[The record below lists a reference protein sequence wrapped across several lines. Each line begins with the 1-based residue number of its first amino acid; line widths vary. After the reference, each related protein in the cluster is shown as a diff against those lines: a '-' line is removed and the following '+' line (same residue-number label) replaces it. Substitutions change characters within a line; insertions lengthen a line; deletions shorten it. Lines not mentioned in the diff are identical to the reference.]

1 MLPTFFPNTVMK
13 FSFFCVAIFLL
24 SGCSLGVS
32 NEIKK
37 AESLLSQF
45 ECKNVNTNAINHSA
59 ITSYH
64 EKSLNSSK
72 QKVTTYISDYKAG
85 QVLFDMPLP
94 DIVQQQYLLYRDA
107 CQSLGGLDPNKS
119 IDQ

>member
-1 MLPTFFPNTVMK
+1 MK
-13 FSFFCVAIFLL
+13 LSFLCCAIFLF

-32 NEIKK
+32 NEIKT
-37 AESLLSQF
+37 AEKMLSQF
-45 ECKNVNTNAINHSA
+45 ECKNVDVNAITHSA

-85 QVLFDMPLP
+85 QILFDMPLQ
-94 DIVQQQYLLYRDA
+94 DIVKQQYQLYREA
-107 CQSLGGLDPNKS
+107 CQSLGGIDPHKNLNP
-119 IDQ
+119 

>member
-1 MLPTFFPNTVMK
+1 MK
-13 FSFFCVAIFLL
+13 FSFLCCALVLF

-32 NEIKK
+32 HEIKK
-37 AESLLSQF
+37 AEKLLSQF
-45 ECKNVNTNAINHSA
+45 ECKNVDTNSVTHSA

-94 DIVQQQYLLYRDA
+94 DVVQQQYLIYRDA
-107 CQSLGGLDPNKS
+107 CQSLGGIDPNKKPE
-119 IDQ
+119 